1 MMKML
6 EMIFPLAIGFLMTF
20 ISIPF
25 LIKYLTTR
33 GEVGVERTGKKA
45 FGVDTSKKNGTPSM
59 GGIVF
64 IPSSIIT
71 TLIVMFFCK
80 TVSAGIIFFI
90 VSFLSFGLIGFIDD
104 ALKVFYH
111 RDEGFRF
118 IPKLI
123 AQIISAALIT
133 AALIFSRIPDKL
145 TFSFLKILPF
155 YFVIQFIFYLVWFVG
170 WSNAANFVDGI
181 DGLLAGIAILIFAGY
196 GFIGLKNGL
205 DLLVIFDF
213 SVVGSLIAYLF
224 FNKPKAKIFMGDS
237 GSMALGAGMAI
248 NAIFLQNPWSLV
260 WFGLILVIDTLS
272 VMIQISVYHFFHVR
286 VFPVAPLQHSFQKI
300 GWSEWKIDAIFWG
313 IQFIITLIGVFVWT
327 R

>member
-1 MMKML
+1 M
-6 EMIFPLAIGFLMTF
+6 
-20 ISIPF
+20 
-25 LIKYLTTR
+25 
-33 GEVGVERTGKKA
+33 
-45 FGVDTSKKNGTPSM
+45 
-59 GGIVF
+59 
-64 IPSSIIT
+64 
-71 TLIVMFFCK
+71 
-80 TVSAGIIFFI
+80 
-90 VSFLSFGLIGFIDD
+90 IGFIDD

-248 NAIFLQNPWSLV
+248 NAIFFAKSMEPSVVWLDFGYRHIIGYDSNFRVPLFPCQNFPSST
-260 WFGLILVIDTLS
+260 IAAQLS
-272 VMIQISVYHFFHVR
+272 ENR
-286 VFPVAPLQHSFQKI
+286 L
-300 GWSEWKIDAIFWG
+300 E
-313 IQFIITLIGVFVWT
+313 
-327 R
+327 